1 MSEHLFSRDEEPYRY
16 QMTFGDGAEADELAE
31 KELDLPARSALAKA
45 GRNISSI
52 SFERFQCM
60 QNLIFNDY
68 HGYP

>member
-1 MSEHLFSRDEEPYRY
+1 
-16 QMTFGDGAEADELAE
+16 MTLWHGEKAEGLAE
-31 KELDLPARSALAKA
+31 KDLDLPARSASAKA

-68 HGYP
+68 HSYP

>member
-1 MSEHLFSRDEEPYRY
+1 MTLWDGEE
-16 QMTFGDGAEADELAE
+16 TEGLAE
-31 KELDLPARSALAKA
+31 KDLDLPARSASAKA

-52 SFERFQCM
+52 SFERFQFK